1 MKYKSLQPFVPS
13 GKDFALACRFLR
25 APLLLLFVLFA
36 AGISSALPALANT
49 LNMSGSIDNRMGIN
63 MVLYVADNKVTGTYG
78 YGKANS
84 GLNLDGTVSG
94 GVLKLNEKDNKGK
107 VTGSFSGTL
116 VPGKRIYGTWADAAK
131 SKSLPFIAAVAD
143 ASSLDGGKDG
153 IIITH
158 QTKKYT
164 KTKDVTN
171 QEPAVITYPVVDQSR
186 IASVGAKVQA
196 LLSTKNV
203 LKQSPEE
210 MGAEV
215 KKGDGWLNEVD
226 YTVNYNK
233 NYLVDMDFS
242 QDGCGAYPDGSVSH
256 VLVDLKSGQQVKAKS
271 AFNAASLAK
280 LKGMIKQKMIA
291 EAKSS
296 VAEMKDQPDDLEAL
310 KSQFPSPIEPKSED
324 LDNFTVSDKGLT
336 FTHDWGFP
344 HVCQALEPEG
354 KYFFAYKELASIIN
368 PAGPLGQFVGK

>member
-1 MKYKSLQPFVPS
+1 MQMKILSP
-13 GKDFALACRFLR
+13 
-25 APLLLLFVLFA
+25 LFVSALVLN
-36 AGISSALPALANT
+36 ALPALADT

-63 MVLYVADNKVTGTYG
+63 MVLNVTDGKVTGTYG

-84 GLNLDGTVSG
+84 GLYLDGTASG
-94 GVLKLNEKDNKGK
+94 GALKLTEKDTKGK
-107 VTGSFSGTL
+107 VTGSFTGTL
-116 VPGKRIYGTWADAAK
+116 VPGKRIFGTWADAGK
-131 SKSLPFIAAVAD
+131 TKSLPIIAAAAD
-143 ASSLDGGKDG
+143 ASCLDGGKDG

-171 QEPAVITYPVVDQSR
+171 QEPAVITYPIIDQSK

-203 LKQSPEE
+203 SKQSPEE

-256 VLVDLKSGQQVKAKS
+256 VLVDLKSGQQVKART
-271 AFNAASLAK
+271 AFVLASLPK
-280 LKGMIKQKMIA
+280 LKGMIKLKMIA
-291 EAKSS
+291 EAKAS
-296 VAEMKDQPDDLEAL
+296 VDEMKGQPDDLEAL
-310 KSQFPSPIEPKSED
+310 KSQFPSPIEPKAED

-354 KYFFAYKELASIIN
+354 KYFFAYKELAGIIN
-368 PAGPLGQFVGK
+368 PTGPLGQFLSK

>member
-1 MKYKSLQPFVPS
+1 MQKLLSALFVT
-13 GKDFALACRFLR
+13 ALALN
-25 APLLLLFVLFA
+25 
-36 AGISSALPALANT
+36 SLPATAET
-49 LNMSGSIDNRMGIN
+49 LNLSGAIDNRMGIN
-63 MVLYVADNKVTGTYG
+63 MVLNVADNKATGTYG

-84 GLNLDGTVSG
+84 GLNLEGTASG
-94 GVLKLNEKDNKGK
+94 GALKLTEKDNKGK
-107 VTGSFSGTL
+107 VTGIFSGTL
-116 VPGKRIYGTWADAAK
+116 VQGKRIFGTWADVGK
-131 SKSLPFIAAVAD
+131 TKSLPFIAAVAD
-143 ASSLDGGKDG
+143 PGSLDGGKDG

-171 QEPAVITYPVVDQSR
+171 SEPAVVTYPIVDQSR
-186 IASVGAKVQA
+186 LPGVGAKVQS

-210 MGAEV
+210 MGAEI
-215 KKGDGWLNEVD
+215 KKGDGWLNQVD

-256 VLVDLKSGQQVKAKS
+256 VLVDLKTGQQVKAKS
-271 AFNAASLAK
+271 AFNAAALAK
-280 LKGMIKQKMIA
+280 LKAMIKQKMIA
-291 EAKSS
+291 EAKAS
-296 VAEMKDQPDDLEAL
+296 AADMKDNPDDLEAL

-344 HVCQALEPEG
+344 HVFQALEPEG
-354 KYFFAYKELASIIN
+354 KYFFSYKELAGIIN
-368 PAGPLGQFVGK
+368 AAGPLGQFLTK